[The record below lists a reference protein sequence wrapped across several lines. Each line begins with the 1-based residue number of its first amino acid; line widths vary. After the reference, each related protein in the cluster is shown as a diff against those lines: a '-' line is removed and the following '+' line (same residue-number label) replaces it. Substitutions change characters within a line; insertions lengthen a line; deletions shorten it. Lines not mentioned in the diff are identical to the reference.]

1 MTTHR
6 SASLRP
12 QIILIDSE
20 ADALADL
27 ALAANDRL
35 PEISRMLME
44 EIGRAQIVPA
54 QDLPPDTVAM
64 QSVVRFRDEATGA
77 VRTVTLVYPAEA
89 DIAQDRVSIL
99 TPVGAGLIGLREG
112 QSIDWPDVR
121 GKQRAITIEQV
132 IKPGG
137 GHA

>member
-27 ALAANDRL
+27 ALAASDRL

-54 QDLPPDTVAM
+54 QDLPPDAVAM
-64 QSVVRFRDEATGA
+64 RSVVR
-77 VRTVTLVYPAEA
+77 
-89 DIAQDRVSIL
+89 
-99 TPVGAGLIGLREG
+99 
-112 QSIDWPDVR
+112 
-121 GKQRAITIEQV
+121 
-132 IKPGG
+132 
-137 GHA
+137 